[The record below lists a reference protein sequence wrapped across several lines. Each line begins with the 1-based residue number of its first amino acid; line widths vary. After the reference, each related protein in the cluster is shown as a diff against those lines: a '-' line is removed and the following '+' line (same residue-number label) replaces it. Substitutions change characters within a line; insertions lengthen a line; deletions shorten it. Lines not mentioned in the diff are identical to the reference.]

1 MQLHVLGRERVHK
14 LQLLQVLIPNVFI
27 KSVNSDLWSFSFQ
40 SSYTHLID
48 QIFSSMEYSIF
59 FCHIT
64 LGCKSLR
71 AWLFCI
77 NYVIGKLKLP
87 TEAID
92 LLLTS
97 LDSSWI
103 FMGLNMKGLLSVS
116 LEKDSIIT
124 VELLNGEHFGV
135 YRILG
140 DITLKVLFTVIYLLI
155 LKCHSQGMTDVAIMS
170 ARRKLEFFWY
180 ARKGWRHE

>member
-1 MQLHVLGRERVHK
+1 
-14 LQLLQVLIPNVFI
+14 
-27 KSVNSDLWSFSFQ
+27 
-40 SSYTHLID
+40 
-48 QIFSSMEYSIF
+48 
-59 FCHIT
+59 
-64 LGCKSLR
+64 
-71 AWLFCI
+71 
-77 NYVIGKLKLP
+77 
-87 TEAID
+87 
-92 LLLTS
+92 
-97 LDSSWI
+97 
-103 FMGLNMKGLLSVS
+103 MGLNMKGLLSVS

-180 ARKGWRHE
+180 ARKG